1 MSEKKK
7 PNVIVNE
14 SKGMEPLG
22 NGGTLIN
29 LVSNIEH
36 FYNAEVDAYYSKSNE
51 FGMPS
56 SYILVPLGS
65 NVDKSLRKEYPRGI
79 NTYYDDYNPF
89 LEEVSTIKTKFGGAG
104 TAVNGAG
111 GSVRFPHDMRI
122 GEGEDFVMFDFYD
135 Y

>member
-79 NTYYDDYNPF
+79 NGQHTQKQAWISP
-89 LEEVSTIKTKFGGAG
+89 TCKTLRK
-104 TAVNGAG
+104 
-111 GSVRFPHDMRI
+111 S
-122 GEGEDFVMFDFYD
+122 
-135 Y
+135 